1 MQNITSLKSIR
12 RAICGALSA
21 GVAASAFITAGAYS
35 LAPAYA
41 AGIDDRTTIT
51 LDTAE
56 REHLLAGMR
65 TYLVSVQGIVAALAE
80 NQTPRIAEAAKPSGA
95 KALQTVSPIT
105 AVKLPAGFVSI
116 SFDTHDK
123 FDKLAERALKQPS
136 RGEMLSDVRDLL
148 ANCTSCHM
156 MYRLTP

>member
-1 MQNITSLKSIR
+1 MHKFPSNTTVR
-12 RAICGALSA
+12 RAICGAL
-21 GVAASAFITAGAYS
+21 AAAALITAGAHS
-35 LAPAYA
+35 LPAAQA
-41 AGIDDRTTIT
+41 AGVDDRTTIT
-51 LDTAE
+51 LDPAE

-65 TYLVSVQGIVAALAE
+65 TYLMSIQGIVAALAE

-136 RGEMLSDVRDLL
+136 RGEILSDVRDLL

-156 MYRLTP
+156 MYRLAP